1 MTSIIKKTY
10 FKFNYTKCLKLV
22 EHLNQSRDDVTL
34 PADLSLTKS
43 QNVESTILVSVVDF
57 LQLFDLNF

>member
-10 FKFNYTKCLKLV
+10 FKFNYTECLKLV
-22 EHLNQSRDDVTL
+22 KHLNQSRDDVTL
-34 PADLSLTKS
+34 PADLSLTRS
-43 QNVESTILVSVVDF
+43 QNVGLTISVSVVDF

>member
-22 EHLNQSRDDVTL
+22 KHLNQSRDDVTL

-43 QNVESTILVSVVDF
+43 QNVGLTILVSVVDF

>member
-22 EHLNQSRDDVTL
+22 KHLNLSRDDVTL

-43 QNVESTILVSVVDF
+43 QNVGSTILVSVVDF

>member
-22 EHLNQSRDDVTL
+22 KHLNLSRDDVTL

-43 QNVESTILVSVVDF
+43 QNVGSTILVSVVDF
-57 LQLFDLNF
+57 LQLLDLNF

>member
-10 FKFNYTKCLKLV
+10 FKFNYTECLKLV
-22 EHLNQSRDDVTL
+22 KHLNQSRDDVTL

-43 QNVESTILVSVVDF
+43 QNVGSTILVSVVDF

>member
-10 FKFNYTKCLKLV
+10 FKFNYTKCLKV
-22 EHLNQSRDDVTL
+22 VKHLNQSRDDVTL

-43 QNVESTILVSVVDF
+43 QNVGSTILVSVVDF

>member
-10 FKFNYTKCLKLV
+10 FKFNYTECLKLV
-22 EHLNQSRDDVTL
+22 KHLNLSRDDVTL

>member
-10 FKFNYTKCLKLV
+10 FKFNYTNCLKLV
-22 EHLNQSRDDVTL
+22 KHLNQSRDDVTL

-43 QNVESTILVSVVDF
+43 QNVGSTILVSVVDF

>member
-22 EHLNQSRDDVTL
+22 KHLNQSRDDVTL

-43 QNVESTILVSVVDF
+43 QNVESTILVSIVDF

>member
-10 FKFNYTKCLKLV
+10 FEFNYTECLKLV
-22 EHLNQSRDDVTL
+22 KHLNQSRDDVTL

>member
-22 EHLNQSRDDVTL
+22 KHLNLSRDDVTL

-43 QNVESTILVSVVDF
+43 QNVESTILASVVDF

>member
-10 FKFNYTKCLKLV
+10 FKFNYTECLKLV
-22 EHLNQSRDDVTL
+22 KPLNQSRDDVTL
-34 PADLSLTKS
+34 PAGLSLTKS
-43 QNVESTILVSVVDF
+43 QNVGSPILVSVVGF

>member
-1 MTSIIKKTY
+1 MSKISQTFT
-10 FKFNYTKCLKLV
+10 FV
-22 EHLNQSRDDVTL
+22 NQSRDDVTL
-34 PADLSLTKS
+34 PADLSPTKS